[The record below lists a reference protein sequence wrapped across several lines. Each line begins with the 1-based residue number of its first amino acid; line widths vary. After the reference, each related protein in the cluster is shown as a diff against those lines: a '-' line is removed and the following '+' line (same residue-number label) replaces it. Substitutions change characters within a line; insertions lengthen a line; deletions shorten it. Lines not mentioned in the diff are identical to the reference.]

1 MSEKFYFFEF
11 CNGET
16 VEQKKFNT
24 LEEAKEYITKNHIC
38 TDEIQVFKGRDITEE
53 VIKWKKNITF

>member
-16 VEQKKFNT
+16 MEEEEFDT
-24 LEEAKEYITKNHIC
+24 LEEVKRFIKEHNIC
-38 TDEIQVFKGRDITEE
+38 TDEIRVFKGKDITEE